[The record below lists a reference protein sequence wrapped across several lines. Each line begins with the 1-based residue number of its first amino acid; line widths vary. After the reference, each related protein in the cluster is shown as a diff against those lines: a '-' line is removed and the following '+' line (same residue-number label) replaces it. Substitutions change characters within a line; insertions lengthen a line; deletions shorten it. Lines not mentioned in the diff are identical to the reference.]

1 METSEF
7 LRSLKRLVA
16 RKGRPEKIYSDNA
29 KTFTAT
35 ASWLKQVQKDER
47 VHHYLSTENIKWQFN
62 LSRAPWWGGQF
73 ERLVGLVK
81 RALNKTIGHGR
92 LSWNELEDV
101 LLDVEVTLNNRPL
114 DYVEDDV
121 QLPLITPNRMQFIG
135 TTVLPEREPHREP
148 RDLRKRAKYL
158 KRCKDDMWKRWTK
171 EYLRGLRE
179 RHNLKHDGKGFTLAV
194 GDVVIIHSKDRS
206 RGKWPLGI
214 IEALYTGRDGV
225 IRGAKLRAGGGHIER
240 PVNHLCPLEL
250 ICDRTP
256 LTSQDQLN
264 PNVPEFRP
272 ARDATVAASVRIHDI
287 ANNEHA
293 D

>member
-1 METSEF
+1 MTET
-7 LRSLKRLVA
+7 VVV

-35 ASWLKQVQKDER
+35 ASWLKQVQKDEQ
-47 VHHYLSTENIKWQFN
+47 VHHYLSTETIKWQFN

-81 RALNKTIGHGR
+81 RALNKTIGNGR

-101 LLDVEVTLNNRPL
+101 VLDVEVTLNNRPL
-114 DYVEDDV
+114 DYVEGDV

-135 TTVLPEREPHREP
+135 TTVLPEREPHRKL

-179 RHNLKHDGKGFTLAV
+179 RHNLKHDGKGITLTV
-194 GDVVIIHSKDRS
+194 GDVVITYSGDRS

-240 PVNHLCPLEL
+240 PINHLYPLEL
-250 ICDRTP
+250 MCDRTP
-256 LTSQDQLN
+256 LTYQDQLN
-264 PNVPEFRP
+264 ANVREFRP
-272 ARDATVAASVRIHDI
+272 ARDAAVAASVRIHDI
-287 ANNEHA
+287 ANDEHA